1 MQFYIKID
9 VKYKNNEY
17 SMLHKEWIKLDTSQE
32 KIKSL
37 THNHKISIKNNNV
50 LQTFTVKNIEDF
62 NKLLKWL
69 QEDEQQEFLIEL
81 HNNMIKENNTL
92 TTRRQITVKKDNSS
106 YGIEY
111 NKPNNKL
118 SNKLLKYM
126 WSKHVEEKISS
137 VYNEKSSNKQ
147 DVMYIYKYKSK

>member
-1 MQFYIKID
+1 MEFYIKID
-9 VKYKNNEY
+9 VKYKNDEY
-17 SMLHKEWIKLDTSQE
+17 SMLHNEWIKLDTSQE

-37 THNHKISIKNNNV
+37 THNHNISIEDNNI

-81 HNNMIKENNTL
+81 HNNIVEERNTL
-92 TTRRQITVKKDNSS
+92 TTHKQIT
-106 YGIEY
+106 IEKNNNLY
-111 NKPNNKL
+111 EVVYDTPSNKL
-118 SNKLLKYM
+118 SNKMLKYM
-126 WSKHVEEKISS
+126 WLKHVKEEVSY

-147 DVMYIYKYKSK
+147 DVMYVYKSK

>member
-1 MQFYIKID
+1 MQLYIKIE
-9 VKYKNNEY
+9 VKYKNDEY
-17 SMLHKEWIKLDTSQE
+17 SMLHNEWIKLDTSQE

-50 LQTFTVKNIEDF
+50 LQTFAVKNIEDF

-81 HNNMIKENNTL
+81 HNNMIKESNTL
-92 TTRRQITVKKDNSS
+92 TTHRRITVKKTNSS

-111 NKPNNKL
+111 DTPSNKL

-126 WSKHVEEKISS
+126 WSKHVKEETSY
-137 VYNEKSSNKQ
+137 VYNEKCVNKQ
-147 DVMYIYKYKSK
+147 DVMYTYKYKSK